1 MTNPIA
7 AENVLGQLPYWVI
20 AAGLVLCAILSWDV
34 IRTSR
39 VRSRRSA
46 HLPSRRGTPGLQA
59 LRQELELVRF
69 TLSEEPL
76 GRLGPAAETDVSAR
90 SPGALAAALE
100 RTGLNP
106 AEIGRKLGITA
117 ADVRFMLKIQE
128 LVAADRLIRE
138 AGQP

>member
-7 AENVLGQLPYWVI
+7 AANVLGQLPYWII
-20 AAGLVLCAILSWDV
+20 AAGVVVCAILSWDV

-39 VRSRRSA
+39 IRTRRSTHLTSRRA
-46 HLPSRRGTPGLQA
+46 ITGLQA

-69 TLSEEPL
+69 TLSEERL
-76 GRLGPAAETDVSAR
+76 GRLGPAAETDLSAG

-117 ADVRFMLKIQE
+117 ADVRFMLRIQE

-138 AGQP
+138 PRRP

>member
-1 MTNPIA
+1 
-7 AENVLGQLPYWVI
+7 
-20 AAGLVLCAILSWDV
+20 
-34 IRTSR
+34 
-39 VRSRRSA
+39 
-46 HLPSRRGTPGLQA
+46 LQA

-76 GRLGPAAETDVSAR
+76 DRLGPAAATALSAG

-100 RTGLNP
+100 RTGLNA

-138 AGQP
+138 AGRP